1 MTIGDLERRAG
12 IEQTPEARARFW
24 KPFAHLEARA
34 MLDAGRE
41 ELQRIIGEKAGDSA
55 DPGDGLTAEEQEALR
70 AFAAE
75 HGRCWKAELRKQWMN
90 ASASPVLHS
99 LRNRLGPSWLVRFRL
114 DRRPKA

>member
-41 ELQRIIGEKAGDSA
+41 ELQRIIEEKAGDSA
-55 DPGDGLTAEEQEALR
+55 DPADGLTTEEQDPRGRAGIRPQPNKVALI
-70 AFAAE
+70 
-75 HGRCWKAELRKQWMN
+75 
-90 ASASPVLHS
+90 
-99 LRNRLGPSWLVRFRL
+99 
-114 DRRPKA
+114 

>member
-24 KPFAHLEARA
+24 KPFAHLEARP
-34 MLDAGRE
+34 MLDAGRK
-41 ELQRIIGEKAGDSA
+41 ELQRIIWEMNHGNDTLV
-55 DPGDGLTAEEQEALR
+55 DGLTAEEREALR

-90 ASASPVLHS
+90 ASAIPVLHR
-99 LRNRLGPSWLVRFRL
+99 LRNRLGPSWLVRFRFKHT
-114 DRRPKA
+114 R

>member
-41 ELQRIIGEKAGDSA
+41 ELHRIIGEKAGDSA
-55 DPGDGLTAEEQEALR
+55 DPGDGLTAEEHEALR

-90 ASASPVLHS
+90 ASAIPVLHS
-99 LRNRLGPSWLVRFRL
+99 LRNRLGPSWLVQFRL
-114 DRRPKA
+114 DRCPKA